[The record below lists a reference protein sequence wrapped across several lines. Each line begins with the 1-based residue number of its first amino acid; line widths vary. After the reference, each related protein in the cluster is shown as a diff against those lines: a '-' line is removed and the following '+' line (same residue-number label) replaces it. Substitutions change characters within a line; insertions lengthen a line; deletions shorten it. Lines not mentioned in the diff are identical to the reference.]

1 MRDEPVCDGAR
12 SWTQIRVICA
22 SSRDPD
28 RFAHP
33 DRFDPDRRDNQ
44 HLGFDNG
51 VHYVTASRRRPS
63 GGQLSRGQARQL
75 AAMFADPHSP
85 AGGRSRDRPPG
96 PASAICGWWVIRW

>member
-1 MRDEPVCDGAR
+1 MHDEPVCDGAR

-63 GGQLSRGQARQL
+63 GHADDSERGCREDL
-75 AAMFADPHSP
+75 V
-85 AGGRSRDRPPG
+85 GGRGGRQG
-96 PASAICGWWVIRW
+96 